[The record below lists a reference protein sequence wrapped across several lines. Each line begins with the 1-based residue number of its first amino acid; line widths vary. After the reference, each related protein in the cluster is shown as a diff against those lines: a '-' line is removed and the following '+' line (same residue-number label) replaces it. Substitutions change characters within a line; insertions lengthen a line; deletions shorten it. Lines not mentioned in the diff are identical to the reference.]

1 MEPRHRQTLSE
12 HLPDRSLS
20 TVEAWLD
27 EHPVAL
33 TISRKRNSK
42 MGDYRPPAKN
52 GRHRISVNGD
62 LHPYAFLVTLTH
74 ELAHL
79 VTWEKHKRRARPHGE
94 QWKTQFRSMLRELWV
109 QEIFEDGVSTIVDD
123 FSTGKISYR
132 MFNLRFE
139 KLVHHIAPDTGES
152 LLGDLPVN
160 AVFSLHNG
168 RRFIKMEKVRTRFR
182 CKELR
187 NHRIYLISPLAKVYP
202 E

>member
-1 MEPRHRQTLSE
+1 MEPRHRQILSE
-12 HLPDRSLS
+12 HLPERSLV

-27 EHPVAL
+27 AYPIKF
-33 TISRKRNSK
+33 TISRKRNTK
-42 MGDYRPPAKN
+42 MGDYRPPAKL

-79 VTWEKHKRRARPHGE
+79 VTWEKYQHRVRPHGE
-94 QWKTQFRSMLRELWV
+94 QWKTRFRTMLRELWV
-109 QEIFEDGVSTIVDD
+109 NEVFEDGVSSVIDD
-123 FSTGKISYR
+123 FSSGKISYR

-139 KLVHHIAPDTGES
+139 KLVHHIAPDAGEF
-152 LLGDLPVN
+152 LLGDLPDE

-168 RRFIKMEKVRTRFR
+168 RRFIKLEKVRTRYR

-187 NHRIYLISPLAKVYP
+187 NSRIYLISPLAKVYP